1 MKTGDPET
9 LIFFSH
15 FWLYFH
21 PICCP
26 WLLSVLLEEQRM
38 WFLGME
44 STPGE
49 DAEKTVEIT
58 RKDLEY

>member
-1 MKTGDPET
+1 MG
-9 LIFFSH
+9 
-15 FWLYFH
+15 
-21 PICCP
+21 
-26 WLLSVLLEEQRM
+26 EQRM

-58 RKDLEY
+58 RKDLEYQVNLVD